1 MSITQSLVQS
11 QNQSLKMTDAM
22 SLSLKVMQMSSIEL
36 ASFVNK
42 ELQENPIL
50 SEEEPE
56 VQDPDLSFNN
66 LKIRN
71 YDYTF
76 NLDDMMSE
84 VSLHQKVAEQIEL
97 SKLNTTER
105 FIAYH
110 LAEYLNSNGYIDC
123 DPKLVANRLKCSTH
137 EVEIVIINLQDF
149 EPTGIFARNL
159 RECLALQIQEK
170 GLLTKE
176 SNIILDN
183 LVLVANNEFSKLAKL
198 ANIDCNKVIDIVKTI
213 KTLNPKPCSHL
224 SHEKA
229 YTRIPDII
237 ISRTNNGD
245 FTICFSSN
253 NMAKII
259 LNKDLYDKVKS
270 KVSYKE
276 DKKYLSEQYSRASNL
291 LKAIEKR
298 RESTL
303 KTAIAIFERQRS
315 FFENGIMGLKPMTL
329 ADIARE
335 INMHE
340 SSISRITC
348 GKYIETP
355 FGIFEMKDFFTS
367 KVTNDHGIDVSSARI
382 KEILKA
388 IISSESNEHI
398 YSDEEI
404 SGELKKYQLTA
415 ARRTVAKYREEL
427 KIPSSALRKRK
438 ARNRKTLIF

>member
-56 VQDPDLSFNN
+56 VQNSDLSFNN

-76 NLDDMMSE
+76 NVDDMMSE

-97 SKLNTTER
+97 SKLDAKQR

-123 DPKLVANRLKCSTH
+123 DPKLVADRLKCNIY
-137 EVEIVIINLQDF
+137 EVEKVIINLQDF

-159 RECLALQIQEK
+159 SECLALQMQER

-176 SNIILDN
+176 SKIVLDN
-183 LVLVANNEFSKLAKL
+183 LALVANNEFSKLAKIT
-198 ANIDCNKVIDIVKTI
+198 NISCNKVIDIVKII

-224 SHEKA
+224 SYEKA

-237 ISRTNNGD
+237 ISQTNNGD
-245 FTICFSSN
+245 FAICFSSN

-259 LNKDLYDKVKS
+259 LNNDLYDKVKS

-303 KTAIAIFERQRS
+303 KTAIAIFEKQRS

-329 ADIARE
+329 SDIARE

-388 IISSESNEHI
+388 IISSESKEHI

-438 ARNRKTLIF
+438 ARNRQTLIS